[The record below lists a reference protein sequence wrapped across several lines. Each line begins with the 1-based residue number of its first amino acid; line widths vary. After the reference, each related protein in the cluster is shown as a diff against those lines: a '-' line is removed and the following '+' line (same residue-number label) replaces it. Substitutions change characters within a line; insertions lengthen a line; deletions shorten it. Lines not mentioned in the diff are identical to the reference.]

1 MMGCDPSGS
10 PIAFFR
16 SLTLKTNTV
25 EWPLHKE
32 TYLPLLISPPS
43 PLWKVTVFWLEKTK
57 QTNIH
62 THTYKT
68 GKNQLVIIKIN
79 NSNRSVSEVGGLL
92 ASSHNKVQKWQEE
105 AQAHWGYS
113 SFRISLHIT
122 DWQHITDCSV
132 PCKAKQPPGQKAWI
146 HHRPLHT
153 TLHCKS
159 EPCDQIVFLACL
171 CFST

>member
-1 MMGCDPSGS
+1 MRYGPSAS
-10 PIAFFR
+10 PTAFFR
-16 SLTLKTNTV
+16 SLILKINTV
-25 EWPLHKE
+25 GRPLYKE

-43 PLWKVTVFWLEKTK
+43 PLWKVTAFRLEKTK

-62 THTYKT
+62 THAHTYKT
-68 GKNQLVIIKIN
+68 GKNQLVIIKSN
-79 NSNRSVSEVGGLL
+79 NSNCSVSEVGGLL

-105 AQAHWGYS
+105 GQAHRGYS

-122 DWQHITDCSV
+122 DWHHITDCSV
-132 PCKAKQPPGQKAWI
+132 PGQKAWI
-146 HHRPLHT
+146 HHRPLHM

-159 EPCDQIVFLACL
+159 EPCDEIVFLACF